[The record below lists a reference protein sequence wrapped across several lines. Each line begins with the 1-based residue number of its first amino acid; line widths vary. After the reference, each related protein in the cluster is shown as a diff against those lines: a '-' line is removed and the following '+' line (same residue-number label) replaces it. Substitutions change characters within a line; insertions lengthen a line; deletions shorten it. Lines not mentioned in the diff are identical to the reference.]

1 LASAVGGLAQRAA
14 LLIALA
20 SLVTSAAFIVY
31 DGHRASSRTESQIR
45 QLHGIDWGE
54 RQVEAGFGLQVSR
67 TFLLHARALVPPG
80 SYRLV
85 TGNRL
90 DNLPPP
96 VWTALPALVSYA
108 VFPSRPSPD
117 GEWLL
122 CYACDISTAAPRAT
136 IVWQDGNYSIARV
149 KQ

>member
-1 LASAVGGLAQRAA
+1 MDGALASAVGGLARRAA

-20 SLVTSAAFIVY
+20 SLVASAAFIVY
-31 DGHRASSRTESQIR
+31 DGD
-45 QLHGIDWGE
+45 HGIDWGE
-54 RQVEAGFGLQVSR
+54 RQVAGGFGLQVSR
-67 TFLLHARALVPPG
+67 TFLLHARALVPPAT
-80 SYRLV
+80 YRLV

-96 VWTALPALVSYA
+96 VWSALPALVSYA

-122 CYACDISTAAPRAT
+122 CYACDISAAAPNAT
-136 IVWQDGNYSIARV
+136 IVWQDGNYSVARV
-149 KQ
+149 QR